1 MTMQDFKAGDHVHVR
16 AHTSE
21 PGKGLTYPAFYGTL
35 LEDAGVSEGW
45 DVVDVVDGPVDRS
58 IYCFS
63 IIRVEEGEPVE
74 PEKNQAVSPKGT
86 P

>member
-1 MTMQDFKAGDHVHVR
+1 MKDFKAGDHIHVR

-45 DVVDVVDGPVDRS
+45 DVVDVVVTEGRSAKPLDGPVDRS

-63 IIRVEEGEPVE
+63 IVR
-74 PEKNQAVSPKGT
+74 K
-86 P
+86 